1 MAKDF
6 GVTSGHSLYS
16 MHRFRQDVRHMV
28 IFDDL
33 IEHGFHRVR
42 LYLTDEAYEVTRS
55 EEKKGH
61 IKIIYHIVIAI
72 CVEIKIKRL
81 ERKSY
86 KRIIRINKLSHRR
99 IIIST
104 C

>member
-1 MAKDF
+1 MVKDF
-6 GVTSGHSLYS
+6 GVTYGHPLFS

-61 IKIIYHIVIAI
+61 IKIISHIPVMAGSFVQDIGK
-72 CVEIKIKRL
+72 EKKHNSR
-81 ERKSY
+81 RKA
-86 KRIIRINKLSHRR
+86 R
-99 IIIST
+99 
-104 C
+104 

>member
-6 GVTSGHSLYS
+6 GVTSGHPLYS
-16 MHRFRQDVRHMV
+16 MHRFRKDVRHMV

-42 LYLTDEAYEVTRS
+42 LYLTDEAYEVARS

-61 IKIIYHIVIAI
+61 IKIIYHIPVIEGSFVQDI
-72 CVEIKIKRL
+72 GKEKKHNPR
-81 ERKSY
+81 RKA
-86 KRIIRINKLSHRR
+86 R
-99 IIIST
+99 
-104 C
+104 

>member
-6 GVTSGHSLYS
+6 GVTSGHPLYS

-42 LYLTDEAYEVTRS
+42 LYLTDEAYEVARG
-55 EEKKGH
+55 EEKNGH
-61 IKIIYHIVIAI
+61 IKIIYHIPVIEGSFVQDI
-72 CVEIKIKRL
+72 GKEKEHNSR
-81 ERKSY
+81 RKA
-86 KRIIRINKLSHRR
+86 R
-99 IIIST
+99 
-104 C
+104 

>member
-6 GVTSGHSLYS
+6 GVTSGHPLYS

-42 LYLTDEAYEVTRS
+42 LYLTDEAYEVARS
-55 EEKKGH
+55 EEKKCH
-61 IKIIYHIVIAI
+61 IKIIYHIPVIEGSFVQDI
-72 CVEIKIKRL
+72 GKEKKPNSR
-81 ERKSY
+81 RKA
-86 KRIIRINKLSHRR
+86 R
-99 IIIST
+99 
-104 C
+104 

>member
-6 GVTSGHSLYS
+6 GVTSGHPLYS

-61 IKIIYHIVIAI
+61 IKIIYHIPVIEGSSSSYSTPLILLLLSIFI
-72 CVEIKIKRL
+72 CSQ
-81 ERKSY
+81 RK
-86 KRIIRINKLSHRR
+86 
-99 IIIST
+99 
-104 C
+104 

>member
-6 GVTSGHSLYS
+6 GVTSGHALYS

-42 LYLTDEAYEVTRS
+42 LYLTDEAYEVARS

-61 IKIIYHIVIAI
+61 IKIIYHIPVIEGSFVQDI
-72 CVEIKIKRL
+72 GKEKKHNSR
-81 ERKSY
+81 RKA
-86 KRIIRINKLSHRR
+86 R
-99 IIIST
+99 
-104 C
+104 